1 MAQNPFD
8 QLSKQY
14 LEEFLAP
21 IGTVQ
26 RQYEI
31 PGEAKFVDIWFV
43 PTPEVAQAEDLGLL
57 GRMVQAPCL
66 LEPYRSVPSRTDVRI
81 SVMKLV

>member
-8 QLSKQY
+8 QLAKQY

-26 RQYEI
+26 RQVIAQPNSQSNDCELRARAMASKAEI
-31 PGEAKFVDIWFV
+31 P
-43 PTPEVAQAEDLGLL
+43 
-57 GRMVQAPCL
+57 
-66 LEPYRSVPSRTDVRI
+66 
-81 SVMKLV
+81 